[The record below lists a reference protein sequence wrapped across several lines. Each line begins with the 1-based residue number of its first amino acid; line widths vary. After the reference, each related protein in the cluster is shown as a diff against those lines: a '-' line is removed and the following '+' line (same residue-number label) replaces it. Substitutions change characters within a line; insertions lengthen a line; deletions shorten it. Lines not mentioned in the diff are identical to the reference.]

1 MDVHRFFRPEDLE
14 AIRAAVAAAEAKS
27 GGEIVTYAVGRCDPY
42 EEARWRGA
50 AAGAVVAA
58 VAAGFLHPLVEIW
71 GGWGAVWVALPAVVG
86 AAAGYLAAWGWPALE
101 RLLVDAETREHRVRQ
116 RAQTAFLDEEVF
128 ATRDRTGVLLFLA
141 LFERRVEVLADAG
154 IHARVAPGEWEQ
166 IAADLAAGIRR
177 GEAAAALIAA
187 VGRCGRLLEER
198 GVARRPDDA
207 DELADEPRL
216 SDE

>member
-14 AIRAAVAAAEAKS
+14 AIRAAVAAAEARS
-27 GGEIVTYAVGRCDPY
+27 GGEIVTYAVARCDPY
-42 EEARWRGA
+42 EEARWKGA
-50 AAGAVVAA
+50 ATGAVLAA
-58 VAAGFLHPLVEIW
+58 VAAGFLYPLLEVW
-71 GGWGAVWVALPAVVG
+71 GGWGVVWLALPAVAG
-86 AAAGYLAAWGWPALE
+86 AAAGYLLAWGWPALQ
-101 RLLVDAETREHRVRQ
+101 RLLVDAETRERRVRQ

-128 ATRDRTGVLLFLA
+128 ATRDRTGVLIFLA

-154 IHARVAPGEWEQ
+154 IHARVAPDEWQ
-166 IAADLAAGIRR
+166 GIAADLAAGIRR
-177 GEAAAALIAA
+177 GAAPAALIAA

-198 GVARRPDDA
+198 RVDRRPDDA